1 MTPADR
7 LTLKR
12 ARRAIVKDLYVPPLL
27 DCLIEEGIITTA
39 DAARISERGTRE
51 DQARTI
57 LDLLPQRGP
66 RAFSVF
72 KKHLA
77 DNHYWLVDELTEIAE
92 RIDEREF
99 GVSLF
104 MTDTTPIR
112 YSLYYQ

>member
-1 MTPADR
+1 MAPAER
-7 LTLKR
+7 LTLTR

-27 DCLIEEGIITTA
+27 DCLIEASVITTA

-51 DQARTI
+51 DQARNI

-77 DNHYWLVDELTEIAE
+77 DDHYWLAYELTEIAE

-99 GVSLF
+99 GVPL
-104 MTDTTPIR
+104 
-112 YSLYYQ
+112 